1 MSIEDDLRSF
11 VAGVPGFAEMGH
23 ADKVRLFAWLQHH
36 LFKKDRFSTA
46 DINWCYDK
54 LSFEPSNTS
63 QYLKNLEKSGEL
75 LKDTNG
81 YRSEGKFRADYDT
94 KYGVHQVT
102 LQVRDLV
109 KNLVND
115 LPELAEKDIY
125 QEAMTCLKYDAGRA
139 AMIMVWNIAFYH
151 LCQLIL
157 KHRLKDFN
165 DRMPTRFPG
174 KWKAANGPFIKKY
187 EDFGDEMNESQVIEV
202 VNSAGIIDGNMYKV
216 YSAALGKRN
225 SVAHPSTQHVT
236 QVAAEG
242 YIDELIN
249 NTVKLLKI

>member
-1 MSIEDDLRSF
+1 MSTEEDLRSF
-11 VAGVPGFAEMGH
+11 VAGVSGFAEMGH

-109 KNLVND
+109 KN
-115 LPELAEKDIY
+115 
-125 QEAMTCLKYDAGRA
+125 M
-139 AMIMVWNIAFYH
+139 
-151 LCQLIL
+151 
-157 KHRLKDFN
+157 FN
-165 DRMPTRFPG
+165 DMPEFTDNYIYL
-174 KWKAANGPFIKKY
+174 KA
-187 EDFGDEMNESQVIEV
+187 
-202 VNSAGIIDGNMYKV
+202 
-216 YSAALGKRN
+216 
-225 SVAHPSTQHVT
+225 
-236 QVAAEG
+236 
-242 YIDELIN
+242 
-249 NTVKLLKI
+249 